1 MNKNETKEKIEK
13 LRSEINLHNY
23 KYYIEHNPEISDFQ
37 FDSLMN
43 QLQDMEREY
52 PEFQDPNSPTQ
63 RVGEDINKEFE
74 QAEHKYPMLSLG
86 NTYSKEELNA
96 FNRRVTK
103 TIKEKIEYVCEFKY
117 DGVAISLTYKNGQLE
132 RAITRGDGNVGDVVT
147 NNIKTIKT
155 VPLTLQND
163 DYPEEFE
170 IRGEVFMP
178 RNGFEK
184 FNKER
189 EKNGGEVFANPRN
202 ATSGSLK
209 LQNSSLVAKRPLD
222 CFLYQ
227 VLGENLPYDS
237 HYANVMKAKEW
248 GFKIP
253 DVIRKYE
260 DFEQVFEFIEEAGN
274 LRGKLNYDIDGVV
287 VKINDF
293 GQRKRLGLTAKSPR
307 WAIAYKFKA
316 EQVET
321 ELKSVDFQVGRTG
334 AVTPVANLEPVFLSG
349 TTVKRASLHNQ
360 DQIELLDVRIGDMVY
375 VEKGGEIIP
384 KIVGVNKDKRTNDSK
399 QIQFVEHCPACNEKL
414 VRPRGEAAHYCPNEN
429 GCPPQ
434 IKGKIEHFVSRK
446 AMNIGA
452 AEATIEA
459 LYDKGFI
466 KTPADLYSLKKEQ
479 LLELDRFA
487 EKSARNLID
496 SIKESKHVP
505 FSKVLYALAIK
516 YVGESLAKK
525 LATCF
530 KSIDNLRD
538 ASYDELI
545 AMNDVGEQI
554 AKSIIQYFN
563 KDSNNQI
570 IEKMK
575 NSGVKMYIEEQE
587 LPGEKKQPL
596 KGLNIVISGTFRNH
610 SRNELSDMIEQYGGN
625 NTSSVS
631 NNTDFI
637 LAGDNAGQKKLNKAN
652 KLNIPVISED
662 EFFKK
667 ISS

>member
-1 MNKNETKEKIEK
+1 MNKNEAKEKIEK

-23 KYYIEHNPEISDFQ
+23 KYYIEHNPGISDFQ

-52 PEFQDPNSPTQ
+52 PEFQDPNSPTR

-96 FNRRVTK
+96 FNTRVTK
-103 TIKEKIEYVCEFKY
+103 IIKEKIEYVCEFKY

-155 VPLTLQND
+155 IPLTLQNN
-163 DYPEEFE
+163 DYPGEFE

-178 RNGFEK
+178 RDGFEK

-237 HYANVMKAKEW
+237 HYENVMKAKEW

-260 DFEQVFEFIEEAGN
+260 DFEQVFEFIEEAGDS
-274 LRGKLNYDIDGVV
+274 RGKLNYDIDGVV

-293 GQRKRLGLTAKSPR
+293 GQRERLGLTAKSPR

-321 ELKSVDFQVGRTG
+321 KLKSVDFQVGRTG

-360 DQIELLDVRIGDMVY
+360 DQIELLDARIGDMVH

-384 KIVGVNKDKRTNDSK
+384 KIVGVNKDKRANDNK
-399 QIQFVEHCPACNEKL
+399 QIQFVEYCPACNEKL
-414 VRPRGEAAHYCPNEN
+414 IRPRGEAAHYCPNEN

-459 LYDKGFI
+459 LYNKGFI

-487 EKSARNLID
+487 EKSARNLIN

-505 FSKVLYALAIK
+505 FPKVLYALGIK

-525 LATCF
+525 LATRF

-587 LPGEKKQPL
+587 LPAEKEQPL
-596 KGLNIVISGTFRNH
+596 KGLTIVISGTFQNH

-631 NNTDFI
+631 NKTDFI
-637 LAGDNAGQKKLNKAN
+637 LAGDNAGPKKLNKA
-652 KLNIPVISED
+652 KELNIPVISED